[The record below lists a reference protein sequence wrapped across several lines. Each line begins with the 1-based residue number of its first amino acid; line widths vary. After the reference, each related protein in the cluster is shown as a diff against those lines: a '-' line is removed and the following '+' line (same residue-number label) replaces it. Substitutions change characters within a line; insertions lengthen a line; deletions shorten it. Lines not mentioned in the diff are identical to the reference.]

1 MNSFYNNPINDKQ
14 MRANS
19 RSANKIVQI
28 ASDAQK
34 VITNSP
40 VGSVRFIGAGDPHE
54 IKNAQEGDVIVDSAG
69 DIYLWCQGKW
79 EIVGNNNYDFSMY
92 ASGRTNGKTMKAA
105 AMQAAKTGTTNAP
118 NDLDLFSKWFVLTR
132 RASTALE
139 KNKGIRI
146 LCTNSQIYKDPT
158 PYVHGMGSFVSNPS
172 YADMNI
178 ECTLR
183 LYTVVGEDV
192 EYEKCTA
199 EVKFRGSDFTDGSYI
214 DNEISIPPTL
224 SKEDRYILRIAYVF
238 KQVYKFLKGQA
249 DPNKPPRFDL
259 QIHYEC

>member
-19 RSANKIVQI
+19 RSTNKIVQI

-40 VGSVRFIGAGDPHE
+40 VGSVRFIGAGDPHQ

-69 DIYLWCQGKW
+69 DIYLWCHGKW

-92 ASGRTNGKTMKAA
+92 ASGRTNGKTMKTA
-105 AMQAAKTGTTNAP
+105 AMQAAKTGMTDSDDVN
-118 NDLDLFSKWFVLTR
+118 LFSKWFVLTR

-146 LCTNSQIYKDPT
+146 LCTNSQISKDPT
-158 PYVHGMGSFVSNPS
+158 PYAYGMGGFVSNPS
-172 YADMNI
+172 AADMDI

-183 LYTVVGEDV
+183 PYTIVGEDV

-199 EVKFRGSDFTDGSYI
+199 EVKFRGSDFEDGSYI
-214 DNEISIPPTL
+214 DKEVYIPSTC
-224 SKEDRYILRIAYVF
+224 SKEDKYVLRIAYVF
-238 KQVYKFLKGQA
+238 RQVYRFLKGQA
-249 DPNKPPRFDL
+249 DPSKPPRFDL